1 MSREAAGC
9 REGYS
14 QRRSGFSRGD
24 NSRKEQAMEQL
35 ALEKERLQQDIL
47 LHAQE
52 LAAEMNLRLLL
63 DRELG
68 LGGGKKVF
76 YVESVTVT
84 SIIYPVERREGFF
97 ARIKS
102 KFKDTLTYFGG
113 LLHPK
118 RRSKGHHAPKEQE

>member
-1 MSREAAGC
+1 
-9 REGYS
+9 
-14 QRRSGFSRGD
+14 
-24 NSRKEQAMEQL
+24 MEQL
-35 ALEKERLQQDIL
+35 ALERERLQQDIL

-68 LGGGKKVF
+68 LGGEENMF

-84 SIIYPVERREGFF
+84 NIIYPVERRQGFF
-97 ARIKS
+97 AWIKS

-118 RRSKGHHAPKEQE
+118 SRRKGRHAFTKCRNKLNRTLRAGIKGHPVPKEQGWGTCP